1 MPGLRQSDPARM
13 TNRLDAIDFWRGLV
27 LCTIF
32 INHIPGNLFEV
43 VTQKNY
49 GFSDSA
55 EAFVFLS
62 GLSLALAYGPR
73 FARGDLAE
81 PAMSLARR
89 AVKLYFVHI
98 VLSVAAIGIF
108 ALGAFALDGSTL
120 LDVHGRDLFVEDPK
134 AALIGLASLGHQ
146 LGYFNI
152 LPMYI
157 VLLALVPPLLWV
169 GCRHP
174 NMMLGA
180 SAALYVSVRVWNL
193 NVPTWP
199 MKGTW
204 FFDPFAWQFLMAI
217 GLWVGLMVRRGR
229 LPSSVPVMLLA
240 LCTLLAALV
249 SVTDGFSLVPYLQ
262 DWTRGWADLDKGVLG
277 LGRLAHFLAL
287 AYAVYALRLTDLLR
301 GGRAYDAMCRLGRH
315 SLWIFA
321 FLSLLAAGGQVVTEW
336 LGHTPIIDSL
346 LICGG
351 LVILNRASLLLE
363 LRASN
368 ALPPAAVQALA
379 PLRRP

>member
-1 MPGLRQSDPARM
+1 MPGLRQSDPARK
-13 TNRLDAIDFWRGLV
+13 TSRLDAIDFWRGLV

-32 INHIPGNLFEV
+32 INHIPSNLFEV

-62 GLSLALAYGPR
+62 GVSLALAYGPR

-81 PAMSLARR
+81 AVMSLARR

-98 VLSVAAIGIF
+98 VLSVAAIGIY

-120 LDVHGRDLFVEDPK
+120 LEVHGRDLFVEDPK

-157 VLLALVPPLLWV
+157 LLLALVPPLLSI

-174 NMMLGA
+174 NVMLGA
-180 SAALYVSVRVWNL
+180 SAALYASVRFWNL
-193 NVPTWP
+193 NIPTWP
-199 MKGTW
+199 MKGAW
-204 FFDPFAWQFLMAI
+204 FFDPFAWQLLMAV
-217 GLWVGLMVRRGR
+217 GLWAGLMVRRGR
-229 LPSSVPVMLLA
+229 LPSSAPLMLLA
-240 LCTLLAALV
+240 LCTMLAALV
-249 SVTDGFSLVPYLQ
+249 SVTDGFSLFPNLG
-262 DWTRGWADLDKGVLG
+262 DWARGWADLDKGVLG
-277 LGRLAHFLAL
+277 LGRLAHFIAL
-287 AYAVYALRLTDLLR
+287 AYVIYSLRLTDCLR
-301 GGRAYDAMCRLGRH
+301 GGRAYDAVCRIGRH

-321 FLSLLAAGGQVVTEW
+321 CLSLLAAGGQVVTEW
-336 LGHTPIIDSL
+336 LGHTPMIDAIL
-346 LICGG
+346 VCGG
-351 LVILNRASLLLE
+351 LVILNRASLLLD
-363 LRASN
+363 LRASG
-368 ALPPAAVQALA
+368 ALPLAAVRALA